1 MNKNIEKKCNN
12 KNYTVTKTK
21 TNLKVDEIRRNSKED
36 KQNRPRL
43 FSRDVNDITRA
54 MLSSSPR

>member
-1 MNKNIEKKCNN
+1 MNQDKKQEKKENTENN
-12 KNYTVTKTK
+12 INPENNINSENQSNDKSKNP
-21 TNLKVDEIRRNSKED
+21 
-36 KQNRPRL
+36 RPRL